1 MGRLRPNCRGE
12 MRNTETEWAALLRA
26 ANAGDG
32 HAYVCFLRQV
42 APVLRG
48 IVRSRGHAIP
58 ADGQEDIVQEVLLAI
73 HVKRHTWC
81 EDRPLRPWLW
91 AIARHKVADAFRARG
106 SHIHL
111 NIEDFKDVLEAEPGP
126 DPTASPDAHRLI
138 DRLDPRAAE
147 IVSRVTLDG
156 EEPDETG
163 QRLRMSEGA
172 VRVAL
177 HRALKRL
184 TAMAQD
190 TLR

>member
-1 MGRLRPNCRGE
+1 MGRLRPNCMGE

-32 HAYVCFLRQV
+32 HAYACFLQQV

-73 HVKRHTWC
+73 HVKRHTWR

-91 AIARHKVADAFRARG
+91 AIARYKVADAFRARG
-106 SHIHL
+106 SHVHL
-111 NIEDFKDVLEAEPGP
+111 DIDDFKDVLAAEPGP
-126 DPTASPDAHRLI
+126 DPTAGRDAHRLI

-147 IVSRVTLDG
+147 IVRRVSLDG
-156 EEPDETG
+156 EEPSRTG

-184 TAMAQD
+184 AAMAQE